1 MGKRVAILLAVVVAA
16 AFVVWRQGRGPQVE
30 VETAPAAVGS
40 VEEIVA
46 NTRAGTVKARKRSKL
61 SPQTGGLVVALPHRR
76 GERVSQGDLLLKL
89 DDQVQRAQWELATRQ
104 LKAAEARAQ
113 EACLAAELADRE
125 WRRGE
130 NLAREGILSPQNLD
144 LLASQ
149 KDQAQAACVAARALV
164 EQGQAQVRLAQA
176 QLSLTEL
183 RAPFAGIVAELSTE
197 VGEWITPAPPGVPIP
212 PVIDLLDPSSLY
224 VAAPID
230 ELDVARVKLG
240 AEVRLRVDPRPG
252 VVFSG
257 RVSKLAA
264 YVLDVAEQNRTAE
277 VEVEFAPGQD
287 LSGVLPGSSADVEII
302 VSRREGV
309 LRVPTSAVGEG
320 SQVLVLENH
329 KLVARSVQTGLSN
342 WQFTEVVAG
351 LSPGE
356 EVVVSRDRPEIR
368 PGVRARKKP

>member
-1 MGKRVAILLAVVVAA
+1 
-16 AFVVWRQGRGPQVE
+16 
-30 VETAPAAVGS
+30 
-40 VEEIVA
+40 
-46 NTRAGTVKARKRSKL
+46 
-61 SPQTGGLVVALPHRR
+61 
-76 GERVSQGDLLLKL
+76 
-89 DDQVQRAQWELATRQ
+89 
-104 LKAAEARAQ
+104 
-113 EACLAAELADRE
+113 
-125 WRRGE
+125 
-130 NLAREGILSPQNLD
+130 
-144 LLASQ
+144 
-149 KDQAQAACVAARALV
+149 
-164 EQGQAQVRLAQA
+164 
-176 QLSLTEL
+176 
-183 RAPFAGIVAELSTE
+183 
-197 VGEWITPAPPGVPIP
+197 
-212 PVIDLLDPSSLY
+212 